1 MTLNFDKYHSPLF
14 SQARNEN
21 GHSSFG
27 FSQMTA
33 KGHGGACGG
42 QFLCL
47 GLGLASKAMSAQLK
61 TWVIINCPK
70 GCEN

>member
-1 MTLNFDKYHSPLF
+1 MTFNFEKYHSLLF

-21 GHSSFG
+21 SHSSFG

-42 QFLCL
+42 QFLCFWSWIDKQSNECTL
-47 GLGLASKAMSAQLK
+47 EYLSK
-61 TWVIINCPK
+61 
-70 GCEN
+70 